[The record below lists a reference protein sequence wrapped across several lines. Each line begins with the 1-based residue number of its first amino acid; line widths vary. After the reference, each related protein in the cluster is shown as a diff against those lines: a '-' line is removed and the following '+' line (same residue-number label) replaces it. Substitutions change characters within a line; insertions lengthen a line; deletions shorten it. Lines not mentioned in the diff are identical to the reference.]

1 MITPLWLERC
11 PTYKEQ
17 LTQLAEKDIRTYGFL
32 GYPVLMAADILI
44 YKADTVPVGED
55 QLPHLELAREIVR
68 RFNYLYR
75 PTFPEPQAKL
85 TPYPVLPG
93 LDGRK
98 MSKSY
103 GNVILMA
110 EEPEE
115 IRSKIGS
122 MITDPQRARRKDPG
136 NPEVCSVFA
145 LHKIFN
151 LEETEGIESI
161 AGRDWLFARSG

>member
-1 MITPLWLERC
+1 M
-11 PTYKEQ
+11 
-17 LTQLAEKDIRTYGFL
+17 GFL
-32 GYPVLMAADILI
+32 GYPVLMAADILA
-44 YKADTVPVGED
+44 YKADTVPGGGED
-55 QLPHLELAREIVR
+55 QLPHLELAREIVL

-115 IRSKIGS
+115 ISSLGCQHDHRSPTGKEKGS
-122 MITDPQRARRKDPG
+122 R
-136 NPEVCSVFA
+136 
-145 LHKIFN
+145 
-151 LEETEGIESI
+151 ESR
-161 AGRDWLFARSG
+161 GL